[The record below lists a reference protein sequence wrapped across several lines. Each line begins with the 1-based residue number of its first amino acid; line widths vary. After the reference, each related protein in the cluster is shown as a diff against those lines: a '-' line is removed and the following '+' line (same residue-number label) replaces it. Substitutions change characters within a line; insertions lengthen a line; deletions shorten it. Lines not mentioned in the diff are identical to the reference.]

1 MVHLN
6 KDTLWQPCQTFEYE
20 IVGTRAMLI
29 VAKKY
34 LSTKVFSSQ
43 FLDAVNCAKK
53 LCAPPPF

>member
-29 VAKKY
+29 VTKSTY
-34 LSTKVFSSQ
+34 LQKC
-43 FLDAVNCAKK
+43 FLHN
-53 LCAPPPF
+53 FWMQ